1 MSETKS
7 LTLEVLQQAITGHAA
22 AFRCV
27 TEYQPAGGVGDKVFP
42 PTYEGGKYATEKRV
56 VAGGEVVDCV
66 LLDSVQS
73 QANRMELALL
83 EAWRT
88 KDNDGKRR
96 IDLPVVSVRFEPEM
110 LKAHFKDKTRD
121 SKGMIITSLEAPHRV
136 ADAILRDSHLEEE
149 VVGAMKAVSFR
160 NSSKG
165 RVLDTADVKNATGL
179 FGLNPTA
186 LVFGLWDSTGPRGGL
201 GAKFQRALVS
211 EMVGFDAQDGINTGS
226 RNDPLGISRAAGPV
240 FRRKDGGWTADE
252 KLADRVGGKP
262 ALFGLIKGGL
272 VAYDE
277 KKDQD
282 QGAPSKINHGN
293 VTPDYAFARDQNGNV
308 VYDEITLESGT
319 VIKKPRIKGGF
330 TLSHAK
336 QTTVLSLA
344 TLRRLR
350 FPLNGGPDF
359 TPAADK
365 AARTVLAALG
375 LLGAVLA
382 REEGA
387 DLRSRCQLF
396 PTQAFAWELLD
407 TPGEA
412 DHQTFT
418 LTGDEAVALF
428 NAAVQVAKDA
438 GLPWEGEIL
447 LKPSEDLIQLVS
459 KSQELA
465 MHQAEGSE

>member
-1 MSETKS
+1 MSET
-7 LTLEVLQQAITGHAA
+7 LTLEVLQQAVAGHAA
-22 AFRCV
+22 AFRCI

-56 VAGGEVVDCV
+56 VEGGEVVDCV

-88 KDNDGKRR
+88 KDDSGKRR
-96 IDLPVVSVRFEPEM
+96 IELPVVTVRFDDER
-110 LKAHFKDKTRD
+110 LKKKFTV
-121 SKGMIITSLEAPHRV
+121 TSLEAPHRV
-136 ADAILRDSHLEEE
+136 ADALLRDSLLDG
-149 VVGAMKAVSFR
+149 VIFR
-160 NSSKG
+160 KSAQGKM
-165 RVLDTADVKNATGL
+165 LDTTEVKNATGL

-211 EMVGFDAQDGINTGS
+211 EMVGFQAQDGVKTSS
-226 RNDPLGISRAAGPV
+226 RIDPAQIMKGASLVYERAEKGEGVPDWTLDANLAGKEKNQAKKLG
-240 FRRKDGGWTADE
+240 KDG
-252 KLADRVGGKP
+252 KP
-262 ALFGLIKGGL
+262 SEA
-272 VAYDE
+272 
-277 KKDQD
+277 
-282 QGAPSKINHGN
+282 NHGN
-293 VTPDYAFARDQNGNV
+293 VTPSISSPG
-308 VYDEITLESGT
+308 LG
-319 VIKKPRIKGGF
+319 GGF
-330 TLSHAK
+330 TLAHAK
-336 QTTVLSLA
+336 QTTVLSLS

-359 TPAADK
+359 NPAADK

-396 PTQAFAWELLD
+396 PTQTFVWALLD
-407 TPGEA
+407 NPGEVE
-412 DHQTFT
+412 HKTYS

-428 NAAVQVAKDA
+428 NDAVKVAKDA

-447 LKPSEDLIQLVS
+447 LNPSEDLIQLVS
-459 KSQELA
+459 RSQELA
-465 MHQAEGSE
+465 THQAEGSD